1 MTPELTEFI
10 ETAELEMSEAV
21 DFLKREL
28 SHLRAGKA
36 NPTLLDGIR
45 VEYYGS
51 QTPLSQMASVT
62 APDPRLLVVQPWDK
76 STIPV
81 IEKAIMSSGLGLNP
95 SNDGNVVRI
104 PLPILS
110 EERRNDL
117 VKVARDITEKA
128 RVSIRNSRRSANDAI
143 KAKVKNDS
151 LPEDSKF
158 EAEDLVQKLT
168 DKHIAAADEALKLKE
183 KDILTV

>member
-1 MTPELTEFI
+1 MSPELNEHI
-10 ETAELEMSEAV
+10 ETAELEMGEAV
-21 DFLKREL
+21 EFLKREL

-36 NPTLLDGIR
+36 SPSLLDGIR
-45 VEYYGS
+45 VEYYGN

-62 APDPRLLVVQPWDK
+62 APEARLLVVQPWDK
-76 STIPV
+76 TTIPV
-81 IEKAIMSSGLGLNP
+81 IEKAILSSALGLNP

-110 EERRNDL
+110 EERRNEL

-128 RVSIRNSRRSANDAI
+128 RVSIRSSRRIANDTI
-143 KAKVKNDS
+143 KNTVKEES
-151 LPEDSKF
+151 LPEDSRF
-158 EAEDLVQKLT
+158 EAEDIIQKHT
-168 DKHIAAADEALKLKE
+168 DKHIAAVDEALKLKE

>member
-1 MTPELTEFI
+1 MIPELI
-10 ETAELEMSEAV
+10 EHIENAELEMSEAL

-36 NPTLLDGIR
+36 SPSLLDGIR
-45 VEYYGS
+45 VEYYGN

-62 APDPRLLVVQPWDK
+62 APEARLLVVQPWDK

-110 EERRNDL
+110 QERRNEL
-117 VKVARDITEKA
+117 VKIAKDITEKA
-128 RVSIRNSRRSANDAI
+128 RVSIRNSRRVANDHI
-143 KAKVKNDS
+143 KNDVKTHS
-151 LPEDSKF
+151 LPEDSRF
-158 EAEDLVQKLT
+158 EAEDSVQKLT
-168 DKHIAAADEALKLKE
+168 DKFIAAADEALKYKE